1 MLQLERLV
9 DYPMVRQRSER
20 GEVFL
25 HGWYYVIE
33 EGQVLVL
40 DVAKGRFEATDIPPP
55 GDGDHAT
62 PNAFQLQ

>member
-1 MLQLERLV
+1 MIGRVGLSVLVAATLAVPERV
-9 DYPMVRQRSER
+9 GAQ
-20 GEVFL
+20 G
-25 HGWYYVIE
+25 
-33 EGQVLVL
+33 GQVLVL